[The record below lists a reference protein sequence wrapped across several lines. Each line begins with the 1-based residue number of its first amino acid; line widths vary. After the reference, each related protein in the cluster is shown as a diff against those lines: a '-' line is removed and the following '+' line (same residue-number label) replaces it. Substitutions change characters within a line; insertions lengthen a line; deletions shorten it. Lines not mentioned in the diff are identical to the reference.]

1 MLPFLHKCRQPFYNS
16 LFAYVL
22 IRTASDNIFWLHL
35 SSLLRFFINHL
46 TLLQMVSIRFHPQT
60 TRQLAANLG
69 KDTDTVALITG
80 SIAGIYYK
88 MWNP

>member
-1 MLPFLHKCRQPFYNS
+1 
-16 LFAYVL
+16 
-22 IRTASDNIFWLHL
+22 
-35 SSLLRFFINHL
+35 
-46 TLLQMVSIRFHPQT
+46 MVSIRFHPQT

>member
-1 MLPFLHKCRQPFYNS
+1 MPPQVPAALLPFLVCICIDSDRFGQYLLAAPLISPPFFHQSSHSPSNDVNS
-16 LFAYVL
+16 L
-22 IRTASDNIFWLHL
+22 S
-35 SSLLRFFINHL
+35 
-46 TLLQMVSIRFHPQT
+46 PQT